1 MAETKTVL
9 INDGGAPA
17 RIMNFTAAAAIS
29 AGECLKIDG
38 NGKAAL
44 STDPS
49 LPAAGFALV
58 DAAADDLVSVIT
70 GSGIV
75 INAITKAV
83 TAGQSL
89 VPIAATA
96 GCLDDSTGGG
106 SSGDDAD
113 VYVAIA
119 LETTTAVGEL
129 TRVLVV

>member
-29 AGECLKIDG
+29 AGECLKIDS

-44 STDPS
+44 ATDES
-49 LPAAGFALV
+49 LPTAGFALV
-58 DAAADDLVSVIT
+58 DADVDKLVSVIT
-70 GSGIV
+70 GSGIM
-75 INAITKAV
+75 INAITLAV

-89 VPIAATA
+89 TLSATDGA
-96 GCLDDSTGGG
+96 LNDSTGGG
-106 SSGDDAD
+106 SSGDDTP
-113 VYVAIA
+113 VFMAIA

-129 TRVLVV
+129 TKVLVV